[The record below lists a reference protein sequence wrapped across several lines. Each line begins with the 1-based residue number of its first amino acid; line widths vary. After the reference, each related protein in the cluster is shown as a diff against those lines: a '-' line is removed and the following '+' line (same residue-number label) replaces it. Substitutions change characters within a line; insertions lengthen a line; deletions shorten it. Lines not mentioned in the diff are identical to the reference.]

1 MSEETQTAPASASTG
16 TVEEAASKIEA
27 LLSGKKPT
35 RKQEPPA
42 TEAASETPAE
52 SDNIARAEDVTP
64 EDDAGET
71 ASEADEADDEPAENS
86 PDSNEDEAESSSDE
100 EPTITVELDGK
111 NVALTKK
118 EIQEGYLRLSDY
130 TRKTQALAAERKQ
143 FSSDLETA
151 KQQSEVYA
159 QLLPALVQR
168 MQSMMPQPPDRSLIH
183 TNPSAYLEQ
192 KEAYEEALGDLQ
204 AAQSEQQ
211 RLKVEETE
219 QQTRKLQAYVAE
231 NASKLTE
238 LIPEWKDQKA
248 YERDRPKVRDYLRS
262 VGFSDDEINQA
273 YDARLV
279 KLAADGMRWRDLR
292 NSKPRPV
299 APSTDKPLRPMPPP
313 AQPVARKSRESMEAR
328 KRLASSGRVEDAAL
342 AIKALL

>member
-1 MSEETQTAPASASTG
+1 MSEETQTAPATERTG
-16 TVEEAASKIEA
+16 TVEEAASRIEA

-35 RKQEPPA
+35 RKQEAPPQ
-42 TEAASETPAE
+42 EAASETSDD
-52 SDNIARAEDVTP
+52 SDNIARAEDVAP
-64 EDDAGET
+64 ENDADET
-71 ASEADEADDEPAENS
+71 ASEAEEAEDEPAENS
-86 PDSNEDEAESSSDE
+86 PDSDEDEAESISDE
-100 EPTITVELDGK
+100 EPTITIELDGK

-130 TRKTQALAAERKQ
+130 TRKTQALAADKKQ
-143 FSSDLETA
+143 FASELETA

-168 MQSMMPQPPDRSLIH
+168 MQAMMPQPPDKSLIH
-183 TNPSAYLEQ
+183 SNPSAYLEQ

-204 AAQSEQQ
+204 AAQSEHQ
-211 RLKVEETE
+211 RLQSEDTE
-219 QQTRKLQAYVAE
+219 KQQRKLQAYVAE

-248 YERDRPKVRDYLRS
+248 YERDKPKVRDYLRS
-262 VGFSDDEINQA
+262 VGFSDGEIDQA